1 MEWQWL
7 PGSTQLSFKLL
18 KLNENS
24 GNIEIDAN
32 LIHAAR
38 ANKRGGCRVAQGSR
52 RTCRRRDVAGW
63 RKQKDRLIKVPL
75 PGLLRQEDCYLP
87 LNFHAINPGQ
97 LGAVSYSNSLAS
109 DRRRGC
115 PSRPAPMRNS
125 RGAAS
130 ENGFLVAKVLCGSGI
145 WRIH

>member
-1 MEWQWL
+1 M
-7 PGSTQLSFKLL
+7 
-18 KLNENS
+18 
-24 GNIEIDAN
+24 
-32 LIHAAR
+32 
-38 ANKRGGCRVAQGSR
+38 
-52 RTCRRRDVAGW
+52 AGW

-109 DRRRGC
+109 DREEGTLS
-115 PSRPAPMRNS
+115 PLQWRNS

-130 ENGFLVAKVLCGSGI
+130 ENGFLVAKVLCGSRI